1 MISRYIDP
9 EIVLLVVHGLILNE
23 LLIWIDR
30 SMHTNKEF
38 SQSEWN
44 LFRWDNSIQE
54 VKIGHAQNRYYLG
67 KEKFMILDLTKADK
81 CLVHNTLFLVAHF
94 LSCFLHILNYAK
106 PLDRKHNTLPVLLI
120 NYLLILNF

>member
-1 MISRYIDP
+1 
-9 EIVLLVVHGLILNE
+9 
-23 LLIWIDR
+23 
-30 SMHTNKEF
+30 MHTNKEF
-38 SQSEWN
+38 SQLEWN

-54 VKIGHAQNRYYLG
+54 VKIGHAQNRYLG
-67 KEKFMILDLTKADK
+67 IEKFMILDLTKADK

-106 PLDRKHNTLPVLLI
+106 PLDRKHNTTYILFQKSGKRLLI

>member
-23 LLIWIDR
+23 LLIWIER

-38 SQSEWN
+38 SQLEWN

-67 KEKFMILDLTKADK
+67 IEKFMILDLTKADK
-81 CLVHNTLFLVAHF
+81 CLVYNTLFLVAHF

-106 PLDRKHNTLPVLLI
+106 PLDRKHNTLPTYYFKRVGKDC
-120 NYLLILNF
+120 

>member
-23 LLIWIDR
+23 LLIWIER
-30 SMHTNKEF
+30 SMHTSKEF

-54 VKIGHAQNRYYLG
+54 VKIGHAQNRYLG
-67 KEKFMILDLTKADK
+67 IEKFMILDLTKADK

-94 LSCFLHILNYAK
+94 LSCFFC
-106 PLDRKHNTLPVLLI
+106 T
-120 NYLLILNF
+120 F